1 MHCWLIGQVPGKEI
15 KMKRQRITIFLL
27 LSATLFLF
35 STCLAV
41 HKGSVTIQSAPEGE
55 ELSKEY
61 KVSVF
66 GTEVPVYI
74 VKVAPA
80 DAERRWKA
88 MDDKKNS
95 ADYFDT
101 GAFAYFDLLNSTTVK
116 VSVPVKINTAKIL
129 PSSLGIIPVIRG
141 NSVSF
146 PVKSPGNLT
155 VEINGEWVRSL
166 HIFINPPEANAP
178 KPDDPNVIYFGP
190 GIHEVT
196 HLVVGDN
203 KTLYIAG
210 GAVVRAIIKPD
221 EKFGISGYSGLRTY
235 SSSIQLQGDNITVRG
250 RGIIDASGC
259 TTHSRNMLMVRG
271 SNITIEGI
279 ILRDSPTWTIPV
291 RESDNVTINNV
302 KLIGYRANADGIDI
316 CNSRNVTIE
325 NCFIRTLDDLI
336 VIKTPKG
343 GKSDVKHIVAKNC
356 VLWNQVAHA
365 LSIGAEITR
374 DISDVLFTDCDII
387 HDQGREWSLRVYHT
401 DAAQVSDVR
410 FENIRIEESI
420 KFISL
425 WINKAVWT
433 SDQDRGHIKGIT
445 FKNIHATGTPLTVE
459 LKGYDEGHTI
469 EDVVFQDVT
478 LNGKALTPDMVKM
491 NSFIK
496 NVSIQ
501 P

>member
-1 MHCWLIGQVPGKEI
+1 MKKQKILVYFLILVAMFSVNAGRKEKKSPVTVYPAPSGEI
-15 KMKRQRITIFLL
+15 
-27 LSATLFLF
+27 LS
-35 STCLAV
+35 LA
-41 HKGSVTIQSAPEGE
+41 
-55 ELSKEY
+55 Y
-61 KVSVF
+61 RVSVD
-66 GTEVPVYI
+66 GREVPVYAA
-74 VKVAPA
+74 KVAPE

-101 GAFAYFDLLNSTTVK
+101 GAFAYFDLQNSATIKVTVP
-116 VSVPVKINTAKIL
+116 SKITTAKIL

-141 NSVSF
+141 NSISF
-146 PVKSPGNLT
+146 PAKSPSNLT
-155 VEINGEWVRSL
+155 IEINGEWIRSL
-166 HIFINPPEANAP
+166 HIFINPPEVNIP
-178 KPDDPNVIYFGP
+178 SPDDPNVIYFGP
-190 GIHEVT
+190 GIHEIT

-210 GAVVRAIIKPD
+210 GAVVRAIIRPD
-221 EKFGISGYSGLRTY
+221 EEFRISGYSGLRTY
-235 SSSIQLQGDNITVRG
+235 SSSIQLQGKNIIVRG

-279 ILRDSPTWTIPV
+279 ILRDAPTWTVPV
-291 RESDNVTINNV
+291 RESDNVTIDNI

-316 CNSRNVTIE
+316 CNSQNVTVK

-336 VIKTPKG
+336 VIKTPRG

-365 LSIGAEITR
+365 LSIGAEITK
-374 DISDVLFTDCDII
+374 DINDVLFTDCDII

-401 DAAQVSDVR
+401 DAALVSDVR

-433 SDQDRGHIKGIT
+433 SDQDRGHINGIS
-445 FKNIHATGTPLTVE
+445 FRNIHASGTPLSVE
-459 LKGYDEGHTI
+459 LKGFDEGHTV
-469 EDVVFQDVT
+469 ENVVFQDVT
-478 LNGKALTPDMVKM
+478 LNGKALTTDMMKI
-491 NSFIK
+491 NSFTK

>member
-1 MHCWLIGQVPGKEI
+1 MKEQSI
-15 KMKRQRITIFLL
+15 RVCFFLTVALL
-27 LSATLFLF
+27 LFNPCNGAKKSP
-35 STCLAV
+35 
-41 HKGSVTIQSAPEGE
+41 VTIYAAPRGEILSNEYRVSAAGR
-55 ELSKEY
+55 
-61 KVSVF
+61 
-66 GTEVPVYI
+66 EVPVYVAKI
-74 VKVAPA
+74 APA

-101 GAFAYFDLLNSTTVK
+101 GAFAYFDLQSSATVK
-116 VSVPVKINTAKIL
+116 VTVPEKINTAKIL
-129 PSSLGIIPVIRG
+129 PSSLGIIPVIKG
-141 NSVSF
+141 NSISF

-166 HIFINPPEANAP
+166 HIFINPPEVDAP
-178 KPDDPNVIYFGP
+178 MADDPNVIYFGP
-190 GIHEVT
+190 GIHEIS

-221 EKFGISGYSGLRTY
+221 EKFSISGYSGLRTY
-235 SSSIQLQGDNITVRG
+235 SSSIQLQGKNIIVRG

-259 TTHSRNMLMVRG
+259 TTHSRNMIMVRG
-271 SNITIEGI
+271 SDITIEGI

-316 CNSRNVTIE
+316 CNSRNVTVE

-374 DISDVLFTDCDII
+374 DISDVLFTDCDVI

-401 DAAQVSDVR
+401 DAARVSDVR

-433 SDQDRGHIKGIT
+433 SDQERGHIKGIT
-445 FKNIHATGTPLTVE
+445 FKNIHASGIPLSVE
-459 LKGYDEGHTI
+459 LKGFDEGHTV

-478 LNGKALTPDMVKM
+478 LNGKALTIDMMKM
-491 NSFIK
+491 NDFTK
-496 NVSIQ
+496 NVTIQ

>member
-1 MHCWLIGQVPGKEI
+1 MKEQCI
-15 KMKRQRITIFLL
+15 RVCFFALVALL
-27 LSATLFLF
+27 FFNTCNGAKKSPVKVYPAPKGEVLSLL
-35 STCLAV
+35 
-41 HKGSVTIQSAPEGE
+41 
-55 ELSKEY
+55 Y
-61 KVSVF
+61 RVSVA
-66 GTEVPVYI
+66 GKEVPVY
-74 VKVAPA
+74 VAKIAPE

-101 GAFAYFDLLNSTTVK
+101 GAFAYFDLLSSTTVK
-116 VSVPVKINTAKIL
+116 VTVPVKVNTAKIL
-129 PSSLGIIPVIRG
+129 PSSLGIIPVIKG
-141 NSVSF
+141 NSISF
-146 PVKSPGNLT
+146 PAKMPGNLT
-155 VEINGEWVRSL
+155 IEINGEWIRSL
-166 HIFINPPEANAP
+166 HIFISPPEVNPPKA
-178 KPDDPNVIYFGP
+178 DDPNVIYFGP
-190 GIHEVT
+190 GIHEIT

-210 GAVVRAIIKPD
+210 GAIVRAIIKPD
-221 EKFGISGYSGLRTY
+221 EKFSISGYSGLRTY
-235 SSSIQLQGDNITVRG
+235 SSSIQLQGNNITVRG

-271 SNITIEGI
+271 SNISIEGI
-279 ILRDSPTWTIPV
+279 ILRDSPTWTVPI
-291 RESDNVTINNV
+291 RESDNVTINNI

-316 CNSRNVTIE
+316 CNSRNVIVE

-343 GKSDVKHIVAKNC
+343 GKGDVKHIVAKNC

-365 LSIGAEITR
+365 LSIGAEITS
-374 DISDVLFTDCDII
+374 DISDVLFTNCDII

-401 DAAQVSDVR
+401 DASQVSNVR

-433 SDQDRGHIKGIT
+433 SDQGRGHIKGVT
-445 FKNIHATGTPLTVE
+445 FKNIKASGTPLSVE
-459 LKGYDEGHTI
+459 LKGFDEGHTV
-469 EDVVFQDVT
+469 EDVIFQDVT
-478 LNGKALTPDMVKM
+478 LNGKALTIDMMKINDFTKDVT
-491 NSFIK
+491 
-496 NVSIQ
+496 IQ

>member
-1 MHCWLIGQVPGKEI
+1 MSSQNFKVY
-15 KMKRQRITIFLL
+15 FLAAVAL
-27 LSATLFLF
+27 LFVNSGYGAKK
-35 STCLAV
+35 SP
-41 HKGSVTIQSAPEGE
+41 VTIYQAPPGE
-55 ELSKEY
+55 ILSLQY
-61 KVSVF
+61 RVSVA
-66 GTEVPVYI
+66 GKEVPVY
-74 VKVAPA
+74 VAKIAPE

-101 GAFAYFDLLNSTTVK
+101 GAFAYFDLLSSTTVK
-116 VSVPVKINTAKIL
+116 VTVPVKVNSAKIL
-129 PSSLGIIPVIRG
+129 PSSLGIIPVIKG
-141 NSVSF
+141 NSISF
-146 PVKSPGNLT
+146 PAKTTGNLT
-155 VEINGEWVRSL
+155 IEINGEWIRSL
-166 HIFINPPEANAP
+166 HIFINPPEVNPP
-178 KPDDPNVIYFGP
+178 KADDPNVIYFGP
-190 GIHEVT
+190 GIHEIT

-210 GAVVRAIIKPD
+210 GAIVRAIIKP
-221 EKFGISGYSGLRTY
+221 EEQFRISGYSGLRTY
-235 SSSIQLQGDNITVRG
+235 SSSIQLQGNNITVRG

-271 SNITIEGI
+271 SNINIEGI
-279 ILRDSPTWTIPV
+279 ILRDSPTWTVPI
-291 RESDNVTINNV
+291 RESDNVTINNI

-316 CNSRNVTIE
+316 CNSQNITVE

-343 GKSDVKHIVAKNC
+343 GRGEVKHIVAKNC
-356 VLWNQVAHA
+356 ILWNQVAHA
-365 LSIGAEITR
+365 LSIGAEITS

-401 DAAQVSDVR
+401 DAAQVSNIR

-433 SDQDRGHIKGIT
+433 SDQERGHIKGIT
-445 FKNIHATGTPLTVE
+445 FKNIHAVGTPLTVE
-459 LKGYDEGHTI
+459 LKGFDEDHSI

-478 LNGKALTPDMVKM
+478 LNSKTLTNDMVK
-491 NSFIK
+491 K
-496 NVSIQ
+496 NNFTKNISIQ